1 MLNVIVSGSHRKS
14 YNFPFRYF
22 FRIIINPEK
31 LYKRQGT
38 HIEILLDTSDSMW
51 RPDILPEYANYGT
64 NCRVVDGVEVCDYP
78 QWVLKYTTPP
88 RIQQALEAL
97 KEILAYIP
105 AYNFV
110 SIYTFSDEVIPIVT
124 MSPPT
129 YAYSQLNNVQKGS
142 QETRLYTA
150 LNLVKDADEI
160 IVITD
165 GSPTDPPSR
174 VKEFSGKVI
183 FVGVGKYYNESVL
196 KALADRTNGLLYHVD
211 NLDEL
216 FKIFTESVKEYIGA
230 QKVKVFLTSEFP
242 VNLINYS
249 GNPINLGTLEGP
261 VRIYGYIDLPP
272 NFSGK
277 LLEVRVK
284 YNVLGEEEQ
293 EIKKELYITTASS
306 KEDFVQSIDQDIVA
320 EGMWYYNLRSLNEHN
335 LNQTINVL
343 KNIAE
348 STKRLDLLEYTR
360 KLADSKGDTK
370 RLNSEVTKRLRK

>member
-1 MLNVIVSGSHRKS
+1 MTVR
-14 YNFPFRYF
+14 R
-22 FRIIINPEK
+22 
-31 LYKRQGT
+31 
-38 HIEILLDTSDSMW
+38 D
-51 RPDILPEYANYGT
+51 
-64 NCRVVDGVEVCDYP
+64 
-78 QWVLKYTTPP
+78 P

-105 AYNFV
+105 ADNFV

-129 YAYSQLNNVQKGS
+129 YAYSQLSNVQKGS

-196 KALADRTNGLLYHVD
+196 KALADQTNGLLYHVD

-216 FKIFTESVKEYIGA
+216 FKIFAESVKEYIGA
-230 QKVKVFLTSEFP
+230 QRVKVFLTSEFP

-249 GNPINLGTLEGP
+249 DNPINLDTLESP

-277 LLEVRVK
+277 LLEVKVK
-284 YNVLGEEEQ
+284 YNVLEEE

-320 EGMWYYNLRSLNEHN
+320 EGMWYYNLRSLNEYN

-360 KLADSKGDTK
+360 KLADSKAK

>member
-38 HIEILLDTSDSMW
+38 HIEILLDTSESMW
-51 RPDILPEYANYGT
+51 HAEALPEFDQYKT

-78 QWVLKYTTPP
+78 QWVLEYTKPP
-88 RIQQALEAL
+88 LIQQALEAL
-97 KEILAYIP
+97 KEILAHIP
-105 AYNFV
+105 EDNLV

-129 YAYSQLNNVQKGS
+129 YAYSQLISKIRRGS

-150 LNLVKDADEI
+150 LNLAKDADEI

-196 KALADRTNGLLYHVD
+196 RALADQTNGLLYHVD

-216 FKIFTESVKEYIGA
+216 FNIFAESVKEYIGA
-230 QKVKVFLTSEFP
+230 QRVRVFLTSEFP

-249 GNPINLGTLEGP
+249 GNPINIGTLEGP

-277 LLEVRVK
+277 LLEVKVK
-284 YNVLGEEEQ
+284 YNVLEKEE

-306 KEDFVQSIDQDIVA
+306 KEDFVQNIDQDIVA
-320 EGMWYYNLRSLNEHN
+320 EGMWYHTLRNLNEQN

-360 KLADSKGDTK
+360 KLADIKGDTK